1 MPAVPSAYTA
11 IWDYLDWIR
20 ARVNPIDP
28 YPVANPDPLN
38 RASPPPTLPI
48 MVRSNIEAG
57 ADSKTSSSSAP
68 STTTMK
74 TTTKPTDF
82 IDLAFRN

>member
-38 RASPPPTLPI
+38 RASTPPTLPI

-57 ADSKTSSSSAP
+57 ADSKTSSSSTP